1 MLFTI
6 GDVAKQAGVGV
17 QTVRFYERE
26 GLIEEPPRAS
36 SGYRSYN
43 DDVITRLRFI
53 KRAQELGFTLR
64 EVRELIALQTDTSA
78 ECGALRVV
86 AQTKLADI
94 EQRIADLRRMESA
107 LQELVDSC
115 SGGGPMASCR
125 IVECLTTC

>member
-36 SGYRSYN
+36 SGYRSYQ

-64 EVRELIALQTDTSA
+64 EIRELIALQTDTGA
-78 ECGALRVV
+78 DCGALRVV
-86 AQTKLADI
+86 AQTKLTDI
-94 EQRIADLRRMESA
+94 EQRIADLQRMGSV
-107 LQELVDSC
+107 LKELVDSC
-115 SGGGPMASCR
+115 GGHGPVVSCN
-125 IVECLTTC
+125 IMECL